1 MSVEPL
7 TGLMSHLEDAGMI
20 EVAETDP
27 EIEYLFRHVLIQEAA
42 YASLLRQERREVHR
56 LVAAS
61 LEHRYP
67 DRLDELAPVL
77 ATHHERAG
85 EVARAVDYLER
96 AGHYA
101 MARFANHEAL
111 EAFARARRLLGDE
124 GLDPELRRRRARL
137 DLLRVEAGT
146 AFVPTDEGLAI
157 LASVREEATAIGDD
171 ELLAGA
177 LRQIAVERVMRGELY
192 GSPELRDALDRGL
205 SLAASLGDRTLRAR
219 LLALLA
225 TARYQGAEYRAAIAA
240 YEEAVPI
247 LEADGQLADASLY
260 GGHLAIAHAQLGQF
274 ERALHWSERA
284 SSAGAESGNPNA
296 ILDADLAR
304 AMIEALRGDTE
315 AAIEYATRAAAD
327 ADRVDNKACAIVA
340 RSVIG
345 EQRIL
350 LGQHEQAIQV
360 LEEGAGLSVYCNLV
374 PVRTEFTK
382 ALLDSARLRVGGGLP
397 TIERIDRV
405 LELAR
410 SIGDRASEAE
420 VLRQRARDGLTAGRP
435 MEDVLADYRLAEQ
448 LFRDLEARSP
458 LVLTLQEHARVLRES
473 GREEEAAPLVAEE
486 RRLRSEMGLPV
497 PMA

>member
-7 TGLMSHLEDAGMI
+7 TGLMTHLEDAGMI

-61 LEHRYP
+61 LEQRYP
-67 DRLDELAPVL
+67 DRLDEMAPVL
-77 ATHHERAG
+77 AMHFERAG
-85 EVARAVDYLER
+85 EVARAIDYLER
-96 AGHYA
+96 AGHHA
-101 MARFANHEAL
+101 AARFANHEAL
-111 EAFARARRLLGDE
+111 DFFTRARRLLDDE
-124 GLDPELRRRRARL
+124 RRDPEIRRRRARL
-137 DLLRVEAGT
+137 DLLRAETGT
-146 AFVPTDEGLAI
+146 TFVPTEEGLAI
-157 LASVREEATAIGDD
+157 LASVREEATTIGD
-171 ELLAGA
+171 EALLAGA

-192 GSPELRDALDRGL
+192 SSPELRDALDRGL
-205 SLAASLGDRTLRAR
+205 SLAASLGDRTLRAG

-247 LEADGQLADASLY
+247 LEAEGQLGDASLY
-260 GGHLAIAHAQLGQF
+260 SGHLAIAHAQLGQF
-274 ERALHWSERA
+274 ERAIHWSDRA
-284 SSAGAESGNPNA
+284 SSVGAESGNPNA

-304 AMIEALRGDTE
+304 AMIEALRGNTAD
-315 AAIEYATRAAAD
+315 AIEYATRAAAD

-360 LEEGAGLSVYCNLV
+360 LEEGAGLSAFCNLV
-374 PVRTEFTK
+374 PLRTEFTK
-382 ALLDSARLRVGGGLP
+382 ALLDSARLRVAGGLP